1 MCKFFSLISDG
12 NGKACYFDAK
22 LRADVKQGL
31 IKVESPDSHTSIADY
46 YGFKGSKED
55 TVNKW
60 EYNPITRV
68 LTEDN
73 IAVDN
78 DKFFVEKVCQEL
90 DFKEIIPQLNI
101 KKIINPFIDRKA
113 LKVTKK
119 DLHLLKE
126 WDSVS
131 DSVRDSVMYSVR
143 DSVWDSVRDSVWD
156 SVGDSVWDSVG
167 DSVWDSVWYSVW
179 DSVRDSVWY
188 SVMYSVG
195 DSVRDSVWYSVRDS
209 VRDSA
214 RNFVGAYIG
223 SFFDIDYKIN
233 LTSSNKLWDKGL
245 VPSFDGALWRLHG
258 KNGKII
264 YTITQEK
271 LRAMK

>member
-126 WDSVS
+126 WASVW
-131 DSVRDSVMYSVR
+131 
-143 DSVWDSVRDSVWD
+143 DSVWDSVS
-156 SVGDSVWDSVG
+156 DSVWDSVG

-188 SVMYSVG
+188 SVMHSVG
-195 DSVRDSVWYSVRDS
+195 DSVSDSVWYSVRDS